1 VNLSI
6 RRTLKV
12 VFWCILSLTAICLEA
27 QDLVPP
33 NSAVRSDVNTRI
45 GPLHNVILYAPLPVY
60 PPIALQQRFTG
71 HGVYAIDIVNGNVE
85 DVRVVKS
92 TGHKELDEAAIV
104 AFRQWRFRPHS
115 IYKTVIPV
123 DFRLTSTQT
132 LHKAF
137 PTAKAIAI
145 FAPKPE
151 YPLEA
156 RARRWGGSG
165 VVMLDVDVETG
176 KVIAAHMSKSTGHQI
191 LDESALS
198 AFGQWRFQP
207 GKAAPHVK
215 IPINYSVAGATY

>member
-12 VFWCILSLTAICLEA
+12 VFWYIFSLTAICLEA
-27 QDLVPP
+27 QDLAPP
-33 NSAVRSDVNTRI
+33 NSAVRSDVTTRI
-45 GPLHNVILYAPLPVY
+45 GPLRNVILYAPLPVY
-60 PPIALQQRFTG
+60 PPIALRQRFTG
-71 HGVYAIDIVNGNVE
+71 RGVYAIDIVNGNVE
-85 DVRVVKS
+85 DVRVVKT

-104 AFRQWRFRPHS
+104 AFRKWRFRPHS

-123 DFRLTSTQT
+123 DFRLTRSQ
-132 LHKAF
+132 
-137 PTAKAIAI
+137 AIAI

-165 VVMLDVDVETG
+165 VVLLDVEVETG